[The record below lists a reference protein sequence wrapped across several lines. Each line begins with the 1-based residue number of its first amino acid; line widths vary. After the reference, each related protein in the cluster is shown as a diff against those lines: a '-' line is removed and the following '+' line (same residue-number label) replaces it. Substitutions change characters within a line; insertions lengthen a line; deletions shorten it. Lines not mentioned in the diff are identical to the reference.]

1 MVINLDE
8 HKYFDERS
16 RLEVVPLS
24 IALKAVEEA
33 KDNSLIKQLDQAI
46 NTLSEE
52 LTSINP
58 DLTQLDDKV

>member
-16 RLEVVPLS
+16 KLDVVPLS
-24 IALKAVEEA
+24 IAKKAVEEA

-58 DLTQLDDKV
+58 DLTQLEDKV